1 MSLVLPAAISMERT
15 EENGQVIS
23 KLIQN
28 VSEVDEVGKRVSAYI
43 ETIWSRNRFLPV
55 LITDTYYS
63 IALDRIK
70 DWESNY
76 PR

>member
-28 VSEVDEVGKRVSAYI
+28 VSEVDEVGKRVSVYI

-55 LITDTYYS
+55 LIPDTYYS